1 MQLQEK
7 RPLDNKCLLNMNQQ
21 HVTLLVLFDLS
32 AAFDT
37 VDHSILLESMTKS
50 FGISGK
56 ALEWFSSDLSDR
68 SQRVTL
74 DGGVSKEF
82 MSMCGVP
89 QGSCLGPLLFT
100 LYSSKLFMI
109 IEKYLPYVNRYADD
123 AQLYLSFSQDAP
135 PRKKNLLQ
143 PWKTV

>member
-1 MQLQEK
+1 
-7 RPLDNKCLLNMNQQ
+7 
-21 HVTLLVLFDLS
+21 
-32 AAFDT
+32 
-37 VDHSILLESMTKS
+37 MTKS

-56 ALEWFSSDLSDR
+56 SLEWFSSYLSGR

-82 MSMCGVP
+82 MTTCGVP

-109 IEKYLPYVNRYADD
+109 IEKYLPCVHAYADVT
-123 AQLYLSFSQDAP
+123 QLYLCQDAP
-135 PRKKNLLQ
+135 PRKKNPVLQ
-143 PWKTV
+143 AWKTV